1 MGEGRVLYADND
13 HVHVLRYVGDIR
25 HPLAPSVSR
34 FVDTLL
40 ERFGG
45 EDVVVDLSEVD
56 AIDSTNLGEIAR
68 IAVLLA
74 EKNGKRACIVS
85 PRQEISQVLHSMALD
100 EVFDMV
106 AEPVSP
112 FDGEPIPTVAASR
125 ELSLQTIL
133 AAHRRLMEMS
143 DENRKKFAQ
152 VVDLLEMEL
161 QASAKGTS

>member
-1 MGEGRVLYADND
+1 MGQGRVLYADND

-25 HPLAPSVSR
+25 HPLAPSISR

-40 ERFGG
+40 ERFEG
-45 EDVVVDLSEVD
+45 EDVVVDLSEVE

-74 EKNGKRACIVS
+74 EKNGKRAAIVS
-85 PRQEISQVLHSMALD
+85 PRREISQVLHSMALD
-100 EVFDMV
+100 EVFDMLTESTP
-106 AEPVSP
+106 ALG
-112 FDGEPIPTVAASR
+112 GEPIPTVAASR

-133 AAHRRLMEMS
+133 AAHRRLMQMN

-152 VVDLLEMEL
+152 LVELLEQEL
-161 QASAKGTS
+161 QAAAKGVS

>member
-1 MGEGRVLYADND
+1 MREGRVLYADND

-40 ERFGG
+40 ERFSE

-74 EKNGKRACIVS
+74 EKNGKRASIVS
-85 PRQEISQVLHSMALD
+85 PRTEISQVLHSMALD
-100 EVFDMV
+100 EVFDMRKG
-106 AEPVSP
+106 PVSP
-112 FDGEPIPTVAASR
+112 VEGEPIPTVAPSR

-133 AAHRRLMEMS
+133 AAHRRLMEMNE
-143 DENRKKFAQ
+143 ENRKKFAQ
-152 VVDLLEMEL
+152 VVELLEHEL
-161 QASAKGTS
+161 SASAKGTS